1 MPAKKTQDAVALL
14 IEDHRTVQKLFKQ
27 FEKLCESDGSEEE
40 KEALALQ
47 ICSELTVHAQIEEEI
62 FYPAAREV
70 MDEDD
75 LLNEA
80 EVEHA
85 SAKDL
90 IAQIEEMEPTEE
102 LYDAKVTVLGEY
114 VNHHV
119 EEEESELFKQ
129 VKKTELDL
137 EALGQELSQRKMELM
152 SELGLMDDDDAVAE
166 EEGAVANGA
175 ASASKP
181 AAKKSAAKS
190 KK

>member
-1 MPAKKTQDAVALL
+1 MPAKKTQDAIALL
-14 IEDHRTVQKLFKQ
+14 IEDHRTVQKLFKE
-27 FEKLCESDGSEEE
+27 FEKLCEADASEEE

-70 MDEDD
+70 MEDDD

-137 EALGQELSQRKMELM
+137 EALAQELSQRKMELM
-152 SELGLMDDDDAVAE
+152 TELGLLEADDAETE
-166 EEGAVANGA
+166 EETVVANGA